1 MTENHPLTI
10 AEVAAILK
18 VSEQSVR
25 TLVRKGKIKAERFGK
40 QWMVDKM
47 DLDQYI
53 KDYDVMIEPADHP
66 RVGDDLPDIVALSF
80 FSGAMGLDLGIEK
93 AGIKALLACEYEKS
107 CRMTIGYNRP
117 DMALIGDI
125 NNYSAEEIRR
135 MAKIPDGREIDVM
148 FGGPPC
154 QAFSTA
160 GKRKGFDDQ
169 RGNVFLTYLNLAA
182 ELQPKILV
190 IENVRGLMSTPYFVD
205 PEDQDSKIVKGAA
218 LMYIIKK
225 IEGMGYSVS
234 LNLYNAANY
243 GAPQSRERFVII
255 CRRDGKKANYLVPT
269 HSQDGSYDLPKW
281 RTLGE
286 ALDGLNTED
295 MHYTEFPE
303 ERLVYY
309 RMLKEGQYWKDLP
322 KDIQPIAM
330 GKSFNLSGGK
340 TGFYRRLSFDK
351 PSPTLVTDPTMP
363 ATDLCHPTELR
374 PLSVE
379 EYRRIQEFPD
389 DWKIFGDIKS
399 QYRQVGNAVPISL
412 GYAVGKAILDNL
424 SDTDNA
430 PPKGFAFSRYKH
442 TSDSEFVDYM
452 EKSIRKEKSKG
463 ESKKSSKHK
472 LPPGQT
478 TLD

>member
-1 MTENHPLTI
+1 
-10 AEVAAILK
+10 
-18 VSEQSVR
+18 
-25 TLVRKGKIKAERFGK
+25 
-40 QWMVDKM
+40 
-47 DLDQYI
+47 
-53 KDYDVMIEPADHP
+53 MIEPNDHP
-66 RVGDDLPDIVALSF
+66 RIGDDLPDVVALSF

-93 AGIKALLACEYEKS
+93 AGIKALLACEFDKS
-107 CRMTIGYNRP
+107 CRKTIGYNRP
-117 DMALIGDI
+117 NMALIGDI
-125 NNYSAEEIRR
+125 NNYSAEEVRK
-135 MAKIPDGREIDVM
+135 MAKIPEGREIDVM

-160 GKRKGFDDQ
+160 GNRKGFDDQ

-182 ELQPKILV
+182 ELRPKILV
-190 IENVRGLMSTPYFVD
+190 IENVRGLMSTPYYVD
-205 PEDQDSKIVKGAA
+205 PENPDSKIIKGAA
-218 LMYIIKK
+218 LTYIIKK
-225 IEGMGYSVS
+225 IKEMGYSVS
-234 LNLYNAANY
+234 FNLYNAANY

-255 CRRDGKKANYLVPT
+255 CRRDGKKAHYLVPT
-269 HSQDGSYDLPKW
+269 HSHDGSFNLPKW
-281 RTLGE
+281 RTLRD
-286 ALDGLNTED
+286 ALDGLNTKG
-295 MHYTEFPE
+295 MHYTKFPE

-322 KDIQPIAM
+322 EEIQPIAM
-330 GKSFNLSGGK
+330 GKSYNLPGGK

-412 GYAVGKAILDNL
+412 GCAVGKAILDNL
-424 SDTDNA
+424 FDNDNA
-430 PPKGFAFSRYKH
+430 PPEGFAFSRYKH
-442 TSDSEFVDYM
+442 TSDTEFADYM
-452 EKSIRKEKSKG
+452 MNCIELEDTKGKSPASVKRW
-463 ESKKSSKHK
+463 
-472 LPPGQT
+472 LPPNQT